1 VSTITH
7 WSIYRRGSFPN
18 APSER
23 IALVPGDQAI
33 TTLVEY
39 GMEPDAARSVIERGM
54 SITVGELTV
63 IATHRAQR
71 AHRCRSSSSRRWT

>member
-7 WSIYRRGSFPN
+7 WSIYRRGTVFN
-18 APSER
+18 TPSER

-54 SITVGELTV
+54 SIT
-63 IATHRAQR
+63 ARR
-71 AHRCRSSSSRRWT
+71 AHCHRNV